1 MRSFILFTA
10 AALCVGCQPVSNTS
24 IVGDSRPTVTVTPSP
39 TPSTAPKPV
48 NTMIG
53 DPTPPTSPLPPDAK
67 GVQAAVDIVH
77 EYYAAINAKDF
88 RKAYELWSGKGD
100 TSHQTFEEFRD
111 GFANTASVR
120 VDTSGEPGPVEG
132 AAGSRFVAIPA
143 LIYAKTNDGKEKKFW
158 GEYVLR
164 RTVVDGSTEDQRAW
178 SIYSATIKEQ

>member
-1 MRSFILFTA
+1 MRSLILFTA
-10 AALCVGCQPVSNTS
+10 AALCVGCQPASNTN
-24 IVGDSRPTVTVTPSP
+24 IAANTGPTVAGTASPSP
-39 TPSTAPKPV
+39 SPARKPV

-67 GVQAAVDIVH
+67 GVQAAIDVVH

-100 TSHQTFEEFRD
+100 ASHQTFEEFRD

-120 VDTSGEPGPVEG
+120 VDTSGEPGPIEG
-132 AAGSRFVAIPA
+132 AAGSRYVAIPA
-143 LIYAKTNDGKEKKFW
+143 LIYAKTNDGKDQKFW

-164 RTVVDGSTEDQRAW
+164 RSVVDGSTEDQRAW
-178 SIYSATIKEQ
+178 RIYSATIKEQ